1 MPWDGDGF
9 SQGETHHILLS
20 EWRWKIPFARWR
32 RISALQ
38 RIIGKNEM
46 PPGIALACQPSSA
59 RRLPT
64 IERDR
69 DTDFVRRMPLTHG
82 GSGQEVAQSAV
93 EPHRGSDHDT
103 SILRGTR
110 KPLEDGQNGRLF
122 RSYIQIMNRHAE
134 RCINDRPPRVDE
146 RPRTIDGSHC
156 GVHCK

>member
-1 MPWDGDGF
+1 MP
-9 SQGETHHILLS
+9 
-20 EWRWKIPFARWR
+20 A
-32 RISALQ
+32 
-38 RIIGKNEM
+38 
-46 PPGIALACQPSSA
+46 GIALACQPSSA

-134 RCINDRPPRVDE
+134 RCINDRPRRVDE
-146 RPRTIDGSHC
+146 RPRTIDDGHCAGQCTVKRGGIVHRSHAHFRSRVRVPRLFQLR
-156 GVHCK
+156 GVSTREDGRKSAFE